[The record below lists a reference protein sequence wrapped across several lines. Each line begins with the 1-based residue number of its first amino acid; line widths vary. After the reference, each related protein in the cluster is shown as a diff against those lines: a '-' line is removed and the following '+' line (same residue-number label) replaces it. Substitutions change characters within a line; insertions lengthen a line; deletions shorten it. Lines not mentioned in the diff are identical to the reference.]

1 MQVLYYNVFV
11 IPKLIEKKN
20 KVVQEYLSKDYSDD
34 LFNKYRKFGMDTY
47 NVVYDRTGSLPHYID
62 IKPNLHPIPAYDPLF
77 NKSFEQVVR
86 ERAQEILA
94 TGKKVNV
101 VWSGGIDSTLALFA
115 LMEQANDL
123 SQIRVIGTYGSVIE
137 SGSLFD
143 KSIKNKIE
151 YDIRINTKDKLTYTE
166 DDIFVTG
173 FMGNQLFGPTNEFSA
188 SGSEKSVMFHHSFGS
203 PEVMYEPYE
212 KHVDPELLEFIKP
225 AIDAS
230 PRKIETVCDLR
241 WYCIFN
247 FDWYTSHYDMA
258 TKIDKTKLYHFYDS
272 TDFEKYAITTKDP
285 WTKDPSD
292 SLTHRWV
299 MRDLI
304 AEYSGDRNYA
314 YKKKKG
320 ISAFSIPDPS
330 FWFLME
336 DYSLVTSK
344 SDHYVE
350 KHLGLIR

>member
-11 IPKLIEKKN
+11 VPKLIEN
-20 KVVQEYLSKDYSDD
+20 KRSEVEQYLSPNFSEE
-34 LFNKYRKFGMDTY
+34 LFRNYRKFGMDAY
-47 NVVYDRTGSLPHYID
+47 NVVFDRTGNLPHYIN
-62 IKPNLHPIPAYDPLF
+62 IKSNLHPIPAFDPTF
-77 NKSFEQVVR
+77 NKSFEEVVKQ
-86 ERAQEILA
+86 RALEILA
-94 TGKKVNV
+94 TGKKINV
-101 VWSGGIDSTLALFA
+101 VWSGGLDSTLALFA
-115 LMEQANDL
+115 LMHYANDL
-123 SQIRVIGTYGSVIE
+123 SQIKVIGTYGSVIE

-143 KSIKNKIE
+143 KRIKDKIA
-151 YDIRINTKDKLTYTE
+151 YDIKINTKTKITYTE

-188 SGSEKSVMFHHSFGS
+188 SGKEKSVMFHHSFGS

-212 KHVDPELLEFIKP
+212 KHVNPELLEFIKP

-230 PRKIETVCDLR
+230 PRKIETICDLR

-258 TKIDKTKLYHFYDS
+258 SKVDYTKLYHFYDS
-272 TDFEKYAITTKDP
+272 LDFQKYAITTKDP

-304 AEYSGDRNYA
+304 AEYSGDRDYA

-320 ISAFSIPDPS
+320 ISAFSIPDPNS
-330 FWFLME
+330 LFLLE
-336 DYSLVTSK
+336 DYSLVVSK
-344 SDHYVE
+344 SNHN
-350 KHLGLIR
+350 I

>member
-1 MQVLYYNVFV
+1 MQVLFYNVFV

-34 LFNKYRKFGMDTY
+34 LFNKYRKFGMDTF
-47 NVVYDRTGSLPHYID
+47 NFVYDRTGNIPHYIN
-62 IKPNLHPIPAYDPLF
+62 IKPNLHPIPAFDPNF
-77 NKSFEQVVR
+77 NKSFEQIVS
-86 ERAQEILA
+86 ERAKQILS
-94 TGKKVNV
+94 TGKRVNV

-115 LMEQANDL
+115 LMQNANDL

-143 KSIKNKIE
+143 KVIKDKIE
-151 YDIRINTKDKLTYTE
+151 CDIRINSKGSLNTKLDEIY
-166 DDIFVTG
+166 VTG
-173 FMGNQLFGPTNEFSA
+173 FMGNQLFGPTNEFSS
-188 SGSEKSVMFHHSFGS
+188 SGKEKSVMFHHSFGS

-212 KHVDPELLEFIKP
+212 KHVDPELLDFIKP
-225 AIDAS
+225 AIAAS

-247 FDWYTSHYDMA
+247 FDWYTSHYDFA
-258 TKIDKTKLYHFYDS
+258 TRFDKNKIYHFYDS
-272 TDFEKYAITTKDP
+272 NDFEQYAITTKDP

-304 AEYSGDRNYA
+304 AEYSGDKEYA

-320 ISAFSIPDPS
+320 ISAFSIPDPN

-336 DYSLVTSK
+336 DYNILTSK
-344 SDHYVE
+344 TN
-350 KHLGLIR
+350 